1 MKTALFLCLLSL
13 LFSSCLV
20 VKIYENPETSS
31 KPSEAPKEV
40 KRKMIGSGKMI
51 DLGNKGTQEILFF
64 GNDETPKKFLFKEE
78 SIDDLEES
86 PLLIVDGTASK
97 TLHSITNFNR
107 DEIESIKILK
117 GEAAIKKYGAEGING
132 VIEIVTKKD

>member
-40 KRKMIGSGKMI
+40 KRKMIGSGKVI

-78 SIDDLEES
+78 SIDAVSYTHL
-86 PLLIVDGTASK
+86 
-97 TLHSITNFNR
+97 TLP
-107 DEIESIKILK
+107 
-117 GEAAIKKYGAEGING
+117 
-132 VIEIVTKKD
+132 TKA

>member
-31 KPSEAPKEV
+31 KPSESPKEV

-78 SIDDLEES
+78 SIDEQEEP

-97 TLHSITNFNR
+97 TLHSIADFNT